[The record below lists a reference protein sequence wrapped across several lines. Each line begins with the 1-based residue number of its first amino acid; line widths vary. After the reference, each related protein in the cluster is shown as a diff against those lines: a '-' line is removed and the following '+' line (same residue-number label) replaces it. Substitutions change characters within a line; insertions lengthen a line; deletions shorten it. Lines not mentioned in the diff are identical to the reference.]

1 MIGLLG
7 DSSSPVNLSI
17 LYQYGAVGLIAT
29 LGLVSAWVLYKRLSD
44 THDREMT
51 RLEDQLKAETE
62 RADRMERAL
71 AELNVTVRTQ
81 VLTALAEA
89 QRAVT
94 DAISRMRRDR

>member
-1 MIGLLG
+1 MLAASSSTPDIGL
-7 DSSSPVNLSI
+7 
-17 LYQYGAVGLIAT
+17 LYQYGAVGLIAL
-29 LGLVSAWVLYKRLSD
+29 LGIGAAWKLYARLSD
-44 THDREMT
+44 SHDRETT
-51 RLEDQLKAETE
+51 RLEDQLKHETE

-94 DAISRMRRDR
+94 DAIGRMRRDR

>member
-1 MIGLLG
+1 MLV
-7 DSSSPVNLSI
+7 DSSSTPNLSVLAQYGVVGFI
-17 LYQYGAVGLIAT
+17 ALLALGVAYYLYQ
-29 LGLVSAWVLYKRLSD
+29 RLSAS
-44 THDREMT
+44 HDKEVE
-51 RLEDQLKAETE
+51 RLEDQLKRETE

-94 DAISRMRRDR
+94 DAIGRVRRDR

>member
-1 MIGLLG
+1 MEHLLG
-7 DSSSPVNLSI
+7 DSSSTPDLSV
-17 LYQYGAVGLIAT
+17 LYQYGAVGLIAAIA
-29 LGLVSAWVLYKRLSD
+29 LFVAWVLYKRLSD
-44 THDREMT
+44 SHDQEIR
-51 RLEDQLKAETE
+51 RLEELLKHETE

-94 DAISRMRRDR
+94 DAISRMRREH

>member
-1 MIGLLG
+1 MLG
-7 DSSSPVNLSI
+7 DSSSTPNLSVLAQYGVVGFI
-17 LYQYGAVGLIAT
+17 ALLALGVAYYLYQ
-29 LGLVSAWVLYKRLSD
+29 RLSAS
-44 THDREMT
+44 HDKET
-51 RLEDQLKAETE
+51 ERLEEQLKRETE

-94 DAISRMRRDR
+94 DAIGRMRRDR